1 MSVPAQTAP
10 RKQRLV
16 VIGGGAAGMF
26 AAVNA
31 ARLAANLEVIVLEK
45 SAKWLSKVR
54 VSGGG
59 RCNVTHDC
67 PEPNKL
73 IKYYPR
79 GSSWLK
85 KSFSHFATLDTIQW
99 FSDRGVTLKVESDGR
114 MFPTTDSSETIIRC
128 LLNEASRY
136 HVQLRGSLGVEKI
149 LAQPNGGFQLH
160 LSNQTILVTDYL
172 LIATGGGTKR
182 SAFDFIQ
189 ATLPHELVDPVPSL
203 FTFNLPKHPMT
214 QLMGLSVRDVQ
225 VRLVGTKLESR
236 GPVLITHWGLSGPAI
251 LKLSAWAARDLFDC
265 QYEHDVLLNWLPHF
279 HEQSLDAYFLQLR
292 ELHPSKKIWN
302 HNVSELP
309 QRLWQYFLEDA
320 QIHPD
325 WRWADLPAKNRHH
338 LSRTMTNGRVR
349 LQGKTT
355 FKEEFVTAGGIA
367 LSDVDPHRMES
378 KRYPGLFFAGEV
390 LDVDGVTGGFNF
402 QHAWTSGHN
411 AAVAIAGDSIA
422 VKQHK

>member
-1 MSVPAQTAP
+1 MAPAPTAL
-10 RKQRLV
+10 RKQRLI

-26 AAVNA
+26 AAVNT
-31 ARLAANLEVIVLEK
+31 ARLAPDLEVIVLEK

-67 PEPNKL
+67 PEPSKL
-73 IKYYPR
+73 VKYYPR
-79 GSSWLK
+79 GTAWLK

-99 FSDRGVTLKVESDGR
+99 FAERGVHLKVESDGR

-128 LLNEASRY
+128 LLDEASHYR
-136 HVQLRGSLGVEKI
+136 VQLRSSLGVEAI
-149 LAQPNGGFQLH
+149 QPQPNSGFQLQ
-160 LSNQTILVTDYL
+160 LSNQTVLTTDFL

-182 SAFDFIQ
+182 SAFDFLQ
-189 ATLPHELVDPVPSL
+189 ASLPHELVDPVPSL
-203 FTFNLPKHPMT
+203 FTFNLPKHPIT
-214 QLMGLSVRDVQ
+214 QFMGLSVRDVQ

-236 GPVLITHWGLSGPAI
+236 GPVLITHWGLSGPAV
-251 LKLSAWAARDLFDC
+251 LKLSAWAARYLFDC
-265 QYEHDVLLNWLPHF
+265 NYEHDVLLNWLPAY
-279 HEQSLDAYFLQLR
+279 HEQSLDVYFLQQR
-292 ELHPSKKIWN
+292 DIQPNKKVAN
-302 HNVSELP
+302 HHIAELP

-325 WRWADLPAKNRHH
+325 WRWADLPAKQRHH
-338 LSRTMTNGRVR
+338 LARTITNGRVR

-367 LSDVDPHRMES
+367 LTDVDPHRMES
-378 KRYPGLFFAGEV
+378 KHFPGLFFAGEV

-402 QHAWTSGHN
+402 QHAWTSGYN
-411 AAVAIAGDSIA
+411 AAAAITATYNGSSL
-422 VKQHK
+422 V